1 MTTRCVELAPC
12 SHASLGMVSFR
23 CLVPQ
28 LMVANAA
35 KLTALPIVTVVD
47 FGFTRAPPDVVG
59 GTLFFS
65 SLLRTPALLLVG
77 ARAVC
82 S

>member
-1 MTTRCVELAPC
+1 
-12 SHASLGMVSFR
+12 
-23 CLVPQ
+23 
-28 LMVANAA
+28 MVANAA